1 MHAKSCLF
9 PTKSRSVHAKSR
21 SVHAK
26 YCSFGAIFSLVFCER
41 VHKKSLHKKA
51 HTEKLVTQVYMT
63 RGMLVFGGQAW
74 SAKQA
79 RGGGGCSLQGPV
91 GRNEKTLI
99 GRINSWLSWDYKYL
113 TNHDKLYFL
122 TILLKTN
129 LREKTIFACMI
140 MFQ

>member
-1 MHAKSCLF
+1 MLNLAYFPLNLAQFMLNLAQFMPNIAHLVPYLVWFSVKECTKKFAQKSAHRKTCYAG
-9 PTKSRSVHAKSR
+9 VHDAGDVS
-21 SVHAK
+21 
-26 YCSFGAIFSLVFCER
+26 Y
-41 VHKKSLHKKA
+41 
-51 HTEKLVTQVYMT
+51 
-63 RGMLVFGGQAW
+63 GGQAW

-79 RGGGGCSLQGPV
+79 RGGDCSLQGPV